1 MNKKNDWESFLRC
14 LKRECRIHPL
24 KLMIKKD
31 NKKHTFIIKHN
42 IRENWSLYHKT
53 IFELLVKENYK
64 KHVEIRY
71 NNRLISA
78 LLT

>member
-1 MNKKNDWESFLRC
+1 MFEKRMHNTSIEIND
-14 LKRECRIHPL
+14 
-24 KLMIKKD
+24 KKD
-31 NKKHTFIIKHN
+31 NKKHTFIMKHN

-71 NNRLISA
+71 NIDSFRPC
-78 LLT
+78 